1 MQKVPPSART
11 NRAATSG
18 RGRARPQDRA
28 DDRRV
33 EDVERRAQLEAL
45 ERRRLDVGDRAHGRG
60 RRAVGED
67 RAARRDRD
75 QREAAQH
82 LAHARRGQRPHPRL
96 EQLDLVGGELG
107 GVRPADVAVLVVADQ
122 RVDPAGVAQRQHHQ
136 LVDHLV
142 GGVAV
147 ELAEEVGPV
156 ALVEVRA
163 VDQIAGEQ
171 QVGVAG
177 RGVDLVED
185 LDDPVEVAQAALQV
199 GADQEPA
206 VIRQP

>member
-1 MQKVPPSART
+1 M
-11 NRAATSG
+11 RAAASG
-18 RGRARPQDRA
+18 
-28 DDRRV
+28 
-33 EDVERRAQLEAL
+33 
-45 ERRRLDVGDRAHGRG
+45 
-60 RRAVGED
+60 
-67 RAARRDRD
+67 
-75 QREAAQH
+75 
-82 LAHARRGQRPHPRL
+82 AHARL

-122 RVDPAGVAQRQHHQ
+122 RVDAAGVAQRQHHQ

-147 ELAEEVGPV
+147 VLAEEVGPV

-177 RGVDLVED
+177 RGVDLVEQ
-185 LDDPVEVAQAALQV
+185 LDDRGGSRAGSPAGRCRPGAGRGPAAVAR
-199 GADQEPA
+199 EP
-206 VIRQP
+206 